1 MSKIQWEYDLVE
13 KPFCEQLR
21 GMGWQW
27 IEGDVD
33 VPELTERESFRE
45 VVLNERLAAALLRIN
60 LRDDQP
66 WLDGARI
73 GRAIQDLEKASGH
86 RLMEVNQSAT
96 SLLLKGTVA

>member
-45 VVLNERLAAALLRIN
+45 VVLKGRLEAALRRLN
-60 LRDDQP
+60 LRD
-66 WLDGARI
+66 
-73 GRAIQDLEKASGH
+73 GRP
-86 RLMEVNQSAT
+86 
-96 SLLLKGTVA
+96 